1 MVELHHID
9 VEKSPLAKGGNYTV
23 ISVAVEVDEPCEV
36 YLALDG
42 KQYATDHI
50 YSPETITLRRGT
62 STIDWDWGDT
72 AEVVATRS
80 GSEVYRSDITAR
92 LEHAARYRRST
103 HVQEHGS
110 VKDKIDDLHNRLRLK
125 EDAP

>member
-9 VEKSPLAKGGNYTV
+9 VEKSPGGNYTV

-92 LEHAARYRRST
+92 LEHARRST
-103 HVQEHGS
+103 HGS